1 MWCQA
6 PGKEYEAIC
15 LGRRKAASLLRF
27 RNQRELCDERSAPER
42 HPARRLR
49 SEPADDNRPL
59 YAASFLVG
67 ITGIV
72 GLVLAYVWKGEP
84 HEPWEETHYIY
95 LIRTFWIGLAGV
107 VIGTVLTVVLIG
119 FLILLATALWVIV
132 RTVMSLV
139 NAQKRAAM
147 PNPAALLF

>member
-1 MWCQA
+1 MKPFASGGEKPQA
-6 PGKEYEAIC
+6 CFGSETSGNLAMNDPRPNATPPGDFD
-15 LGRRKAASLLRF
+15 L
-27 RNQRELCDERSAPER
+27 
-42 HPARRLR
+42 
-49 SEPADDNRPL
+49 NRPTIIGLL

-67 ITGIV
+67 ITGVV